1 MQNAVYVKITHQ
13 ILENMSVSAGTKL
26 KNLYA
31 IVKRRVGFENANF
44 HTKTGEEIAARRGG
58 VQVRQDFFNSILA
71 ELEEYE

>member
-13 ILENMSVSAGTKL
+13 ILENISVSAGTKL
-26 KNLYA
+26 KKSLCHRKSA
-31 IVKRRVGFENANF
+31 GGFENANF

-58 VQVRQDFFNSILA
+58 IQVRQDFFNSILA